1 MAIVGSIKNRSAVEA
16 VVVVKEIAIIA
27 SHN

>member
-1 MAIVGSIKNRSAVEA
+1 MAIVGSIQNRSAVE
-16 VVVVKEIAIIA
+16 VVVVIKKIAIIA